1 MIAASEPL
9 EFVPHGR
16 TVVTKHPGKIYNKGH
31 NNSISENSLL
41 YKLTN
46 FAIKDESLL
55 EVKEAEDREWWTVR
69 EVYSRDEQ
77 EINDDP
83 PMSSK
88 ENKYDYASESFR
100 PPSRVKSDFNASI
113 KSELLCGAKKMD
125 TECFNSAGPSRGSSA
140 NSSSNMS
147 KKFNLTSGQ
156 YKSPNKRP
164 LNFRTDCSYEEE
176 LYVKGCT
183 AVWSKGLISTPATKL
198 SASEHRETIC
208 CYTLENPIKHAHF
221 CNFHVNINNTMLI
234 DALNSQIGDIKKNI
248 KIEDTTE
255 HIQTK
260 VISTILLMDN
270 KCMRVFGTDGREY
283 INSVPF
289 QVKKIW
295 PMKYGVLLEK
305 EATPL
310 IQNSLLANSFF
321 KLNESH
327 NNSTFSRSKS
337 NFPFN
342 MSAKL
347 RAESISGYEH
357 DVPLP
362 TCFSLSHPLDEV
374 TPILMKS
381 SHGLQYYTDGDWQI
395 IFVSSNPSIVLLYDW
410 KIATHSLWKIRK
422 ALREECLTM
431 CPNLNS
437 TTGVFSQSCDFVG
450 SPMHSNVGRNAT
462 SWITGIGSP
471 YHSKRGPSTPTH
483 SHSRLNSPMASIFHQ
498 QGMSPHAS
506 IGQASS
512 VSMMPH
518 AVAQTPPSLPL
529 YPDICLDHIWTDSQS
544 IRRDPIESQSDIK
557 TFLHTDLVGHDY
569 LCCMIKVNGVSRL
582 QIIRLQKSHSH
593 GQSTK
598 SNIIVGSISSVY
610 AKDAV
615 VLDNLKMIA
624 LIDESGNIILQS
636 GNSFVGKVHVGGVL
650 ARLIDSPYTKRST
663 FQSPFPRR
671 SSLLPSRC
679 TDANFDDSALH
690 LLSPVPH
697 SSVSRIEQ
705 KETLGLSG
713 LCDPAGSRVTLQFGA
728 DGAEGLYRIS
738 LPALACA
745 TLVAR
750 CCDALRAILPKD
762 IGMLV
767 IIKWYGV
774 RNAPGTQDLTP
785 EQEWSMFSNLL
796 FALIGYDVERLTQTK
811 QNDDQVEHAEV
822 ATKKQRT
829 SSDGTHEDWEYLLN
843 TKMHKV
849 IGNSLVS
856 TLHLHPIQNS
866 EGRQT
871 RNSKSK
877 NNVEMEKCAQFN
889 INSLLFPYTVQVLYA
904 FHLVYEEIKLNTLLW
919 AYLKPLSSFL
929 YQISRDLR
937 LDRYVNHYWLDFPTE
952 YNIDYDQT
960 DSQMSDLVLSKLCPP
975 SYFNQEP
982 PNVFSYLNSMLRDI
996 DVGYYPHLIDVNN
1009 MSRNIIEVL
1018 TIVEYGRNGGVQTMS
1033 GRDAVGASSTPRGR
1047 APAAARPHPHPHR
1060 PHRHAVRALCDRGI
1074 TLRDIDNL
1082 PPAIGLL
1089 MLTIFSRCK
1098 SEPPVDWP
1106 QEAYKLVMR
1115 EDLSQQAEIAETIK
1129 STSEY
1134 METLALEVLE
1144 KETAYSLNTNAMDEH
1159 VNTKSE
1165 DNETITGMEHLNSRL
1180 LALLY
1185 PRDHRMTEVFNLLQ
1199 SSIPVTINLTQ
1210 RPEVSDH
1217 DFIEEQEKYLFAI
1230 STRTMALPIAR
1241 GMVSVRTAPC
1251 SPTEPVGV
1259 PRLCVAGRG
1268 PPPRCPPVSLPAA
1281 EASPHCLL
1289 WPSFHNGV
1297 AAGLALVPMTGA
1309 SIDSSWIIYNK
1320 PRGTTEMSTEHAGF
1334 LMALGLNGHLRDMP
1348 FMNMYEYLVKCHEM
1362 ISIGLLLGLAATY
1375 RGTMDV
1381 QATKMMSIHLEP
1393 LLPPTSIELDIQ
1405 QNILVAALLGVGL
1418 IYQDTGHTHY
1428 AQVLLNEI
1436 GKPPGPEMENCVER
1450 EGYALAAG
1458 LALGMVCVR
1467 SGSRAPAHVARRL
1480 RTYMLGGDKLPLTG
1494 AQKEKYKQGS
1504 FAIREGSTVNL
1515 DVTSPGATLAL
1526 GLMYMRSGCAAP
1538 AAWLQAP
1545 RTAYQLDFVRP
1556 DLLMLR
1562 IIARG
1567 LVLWDSIEASEEWI
1581 EDQVPSTIKPYCF
1594 VKPTDDTI
1602 DYEAMNQAYCNI
1614 IAGACFAMGLRFAG
1628 SGDEDARDA
1637 VLHFARLFLT
1647 LAGKSIAELAGR
1659 STLETCLC
1667 VCLLAAG
1674 MIMAG
1679 RGDMSVLRVCRRL
1692 RARLPAAAPPA
1703 AGRAATAAPALTHG
1717 GQMAVHCTIG
1727 LLFLGGGRATLST
1740 TPTAI
1745 AALLAAFFPKFPT
1758 HSEDN
1763 RYHLQAFR
1771 HLYVLAVE
1779 ARLILPRDLST
1790 GKLCYANIQVID
1802 LEGAVK
1808 EMKAPCIIPELDK
1821 LKEVKINDPRYWP
1834 MTFQRDRNWDV
1845 LKTFLDYTWCI
1856 DIKQRAGCLSYLDDP
1871 QGFLTILAQTL
1882 TLDKSNIWSATPEN
1896 IDLFSNDEQIRNFI
1910 KHYLIK
1916 SKDTASNICGDC
1928 LLISKKRKGLK
1939 NEPFMAKQCQ
1949 CRRYSKEEQEH
1960 AQALSMVTYECVVK
1974 DILCA
1979 LPIWTTFLKIIKTMK
1994 TDPSSYHI
2002 WQIKLLLS
2010 QVENHNRKSMN
2021 EMKVDGQDVINEP
2034 LISTEFTLAIKQKVS
2049 NIFDS
2054 WEEKITPYLRK
2065 YLGLPSSRR
2074 INAFPEEMKKILS
2087 AFVIYNDLPKG
2098 VLNSFVSDND
2108 LEVLLGLEKHNL
2120 SAEAVSKIEALL
2132 R

>member
-16 TVVTKHPGKIYNKGH
+16 TVLTKHPGKIYNKVH
-31 NNSISENSLL
+31 NNSLSENSLL

-55 EVKEAEDREWWTVR
+55 EVKEAEDQEWWSVR
-69 EVYSRDEQ
+69 EVYCRNEH
-77 EINDDP
+77 EIEEDSLQSTKD
-83 PMSSK
+83 S
-88 ENKYDYASESFR
+88 KYDYASESFR
-100 PPSRVKSDFNASI
+100 PPSRLKNDFNASI
-113 KSELLCGAKKMD
+113 KSEIMSGARKMETD
-125 TECFNSAGPSRGSSA
+125 CLNSGGPSRGGSA

-147 KKFNLTSGQ
+147 KKFNLNSGQ
-156 YKSPNKRP
+156 TKSQNKIP

-183 AVWSKGLISTPATKL
+183 AVWSKGLISTPGTKL
-198 SASEHRETIC
+198 SGPEHRETIC
-208 CYTLENPIKHAHF
+208 CYTMDNPIKHAHF

-234 DALNSQIGDIKKNI
+234 DALNSQIGDVKKNI

-283 INSVPF
+283 INSIPF
-289 QVKKIW
+289 QVKNIW

-305 EATPL
+305 EASPL
-310 IQNSLLANSFF
+310 IQNSLLVNSFMRF
-321 KLNESH
+321 NESH
-327 NNSTFSRSKS
+327 NGTFSRTKS
-337 NFPFN
+337 HFPFN

-347 RAESISGYEH
+347 RAESISGYEQ

-381 SHGLQYYTDGDWQI
+381 PLGLQYYNDGDLQI
-395 IFVSSNPSIVLLYDW
+395 VFVSMNPSIILLYDW
-410 KIATHSLWKIRK
+410 KLGIHSLWKIRK
-422 ALREECLTM
+422 ALRDECLTM
-431 CPNLNS
+431 CPNFNS
-437 TTGVFSQSCDFVG
+437 TTGVFSQTCDFVG
-450 SPMHSNVGRNAT
+450 SPMHSNVGRNAS
-462 SWITGIGSP
+462 SWVTGIGSP
-471 YHSKRGPSTPTH
+471 YQSKRVLGTPTQ
-483 SHSRLNSPMASIFHQ
+483 SHSRVNSPMASVFHQ

-512 VSMMPH
+512 TSMM
-518 AVAQTPPSLPL
+518 ANTMTQTPPSLPL
-529 YPDICLDHIWTDSQS
+529 YPDICLDHIWTDSQQ
-544 IRRDPIESQSDIK
+544 IRRDPIESRSNLK

-569 LCCMIKVNGVSRL
+569 LCSIVKVSGVSRL
-582 QIIRLQKSHSH
+582 QIMRLQKSNSNR
-593 GQSTK
+593 QSYK
-598 SNIIVGSISSVY
+598 SNIIVGSVSSVM

-636 GNSFVGKVHVGGVL
+636 GNSVVGKVHVGGVL

-679 TDANFDDSALH
+679 NDATFDDSALH

-697 SSVSRIEQ
+697 SSVSRLEP

-713 LCDPAGSRVTLQFGA
+713 LCDAAGSRVTLQFGN
-728 DGAEGLYRIS
+728 EGLYRIS
-738 LPALACA
+738 LPALSCSA
-745 TLVAR
+745 LVSH
-750 CCDALRAILPKD
+750 CCDALKAILPKD
-762 IGMLV
+762 ISMQV

-796 FALIGYDVERLTQTK
+796 LSLIGYDVERLSQTK

-829 SSDGTHEDWEYLLN
+829 SSDGTLEDWDYLLN
-843 TKMHKV
+843 SKMHKV
-849 IGNSLVS
+849 IGNSLV
-856 TLHLHPIQNS
+856 TMLHLHPIPNS
-866 EGRQT
+866 ENRHL

-877 NNVEMEKCAQFN
+877 NNVEMEKSTQFN
-889 INSLLFPYTVQVLYA
+889 VNALLFPYIVQVLYS

-919 AYLKPLSSFL
+919 TNLKPLSNFL
-929 YQISRDLR
+929 YQISKDLR
-937 LDRYVNHYWLDFPTE
+937 LDNYVNHYWLDFPTE
-952 YNIDYDQT
+952 YNLDYDQT
-960 DSQMSDLVLSKLCPP
+960 DSQLTDVVWSKLNQP
-975 SYFNQEP
+975 SYFSIEP
-982 PNVFSYLNSMLRDI
+982 PNVFSYLNSMLKDI
-996 DVGYYPHLIDVNN
+996 DVGYYPYLIDVNN

-1018 TIVEYGRNGGVQTMS
+1018 TIVECGRNAGVRTIS
-1033 GRDAVGASSTPRGR
+1033 GRESVAASSTPRGR
-1047 APAAARPHPHPHR
+1047 RDAQSPAQPHC
-1060 PHRHAVRALCDRGI
+1060 HAVLTVCERGI
-1074 TLRDIDNL
+1074 TPKDIDNL

-1089 MLTIFSRCK
+1089 LLTIFSRCK

-1106 QEAYKLVMR
+1106 REAYNLVMR
-1115 EDLSQQAEIAETIK
+1115 EDLSLQAEIAETIQ

-1144 KETAYSLNTNAMDEH
+1144 KETAYSLNSNTMEEH
-1159 VNTKSE
+1159 ANNKGE
-1165 DNETITGMEHLNSRL
+1165 DNDTMTGMEHLNSRL

-1185 PRDHRMTEVFNLLQ
+1185 PQDHRMNEVFNLLQ

-1210 RPEVSDH
+1210 RPDVSDH
-1217 DFIEEQEKYLFAI
+1217 DFIEEQEKYLFAV

-1241 GMVSVRTAPC
+1241 GMVTARTMPC
-1251 SPTEPVGV
+1251 APTEPLNT

-1268 PPPRCPPVSLPAA
+1268 PPPRCHAVSLAGA
-1281 EASPHCLL
+1281 DASPQCLL
-1289 WPSFHNGV
+1289 WPAFHNGV

-1320 PRGTTEMSTEHAGF
+1320 PRGTTELSTEHAGF
-1334 LMALGLNGHLRDMP
+1334 LMALGLNGHLKDMP

-1418 IYQDTGHTHY
+1418 IYQNTGHTHY

-1436 GKPPGPEMENCVER
+1436 GKPRPEMENCVER

-1458 LALGMVCVR
+1458 LALGFICVG
-1467 SGSRAPAHVARRL
+1467 SGHNAPEHIAQRL

-1504 FAIREGSTVNL
+1504 FAIREGATVNL

-1526 GLMYMRSGCAAP
+1526 GLIYLRSNSAAP
-1538 AAWLQAP
+1538 AAWLQSP

-1594 VKPTDDTI
+1594 VKPTEDSI

-1614 IAGACFAMGLRFAG
+1614 IAGACFAVGLRFAG

-1659 STLETCLC
+1659 STLEACLC

-1679 RGDMSVLRVCRRL
+1679 RGDIEVLRVCRRL
-1692 RARLPAAAPPA
+1692 RTRLPATPQPAAPR
-1703 AGRAATAAPALTHG
+1703 GSTTTAPALTHG

-1790 GKLCYANIQVID
+1790 GKLCYAHIQVID

-1834 MTFQRDRNWDV
+1834 MTFQRDRNWDL
-1845 LKTFLDYTWCI
+1845 LKTFLEYTWCI

-1882 TLDKSNIWSATPEN
+1882 TLDKSNIWSAKPDN
-1896 IDLFSNDEQIRNFI
+1896 IDLFSNDEQIQNFV
-1910 KHYLIK
+1910 KNYLSNDANIV
-1916 SKDTASNICGDC
+1916 SNICGDC
-1928 LLISKKRKGLK
+1928 LLVSKKRKGVK
-1939 NEPFMAKQCQ
+1939 NEPFMTRQCQ

-1960 AQALSMVTYECVVK
+1960 VQALSMVTYECVVK

-1994 TDPSSYHI
+1994 TEPTSYHI

-2010 QVENHNRKSMN
+2010 QIENHNKKTMN
-2021 EMKVDGQDVINEP
+2021 EMKVDGQDVQNEP

-2054 WEEKITPYLRK
+2054 WEVKITPYLRK
-2065 YLGLPSSRR
+2065 YLGLPSSRK
-2074 INAFPEEMKKILS
+2074 INTCDEETKKILS
-2087 AFVIYNDLPKG
+2087 AFLIYNDLPKG
-2098 VLNSFVSDND
+2098 ILKTDVSDND
-2108 LEVLLGLEKHNL
+2108 LEVLLGLEKENL
-2120 SAEAVSKIEALL
+2120 SADAVSKIEALL